1 MVNFAEI
8 WSTLD
13 WLIIVAYFVVII
25 AVGLVMRKRASKN
38 MKSFFV
44 ASRRLTIPVLV
55 GVGAASWYD
64 SWTIVG
70 LAECG
75 TTMGICIIFIY
86 VIPTLILRL
95 PLAVWIGPLVRNKIP
110 DWVITMPDLMA
121 YMYDRKTKLVMA
133 IGMLPPF
140 LYEAALLTAGG
151 QVIAYVT
158 GMNMWV
164 AFAIL
169 GVVIIFYTSL
179 SGLWGLAV
187 TDMMQFV
194 VMSVAAGVL
203 CFGLYG
209 HFHGFGSLFDQVG
222 AVNPDFMTITGGNGF
237 IAILGWVISAL
248 AMYANSQS
256 YQRFGSSRSGGDI
269 KVSYTCI
276 MIFGLFF
283 STVMVIAGMA
293 ALIVYPEA
301 AAAAPSEAFW
311 GVVFTTLPIGLRG
324 LFVAALLSAVMSTV
338 SADYLIAGAV
348 VMHDIVKSF
357 FKPNLSDKAEVF
369 GTRVV
374 ICCIGIFI
382 IIATYFW
389 QDGISK
395 AYYYCGG
402 FQVAAFIVPLMF
414 GLFYKKKT
422 AAAGFWS
429 LVLTI
434 GAYAVWQFVLG
445 IPWGIPTNL
454 ACIIFSAIVY
464 IVVAKLTYKGEEQQ
478 RTVA

>member
-1 MVNFAEI
+1 MINFAEI
-8 WSTLD
+8 WSKLD
-13 WLIIVAYFVVII
+13 WIIIVAYFAVII
-25 AVGLVMRKRASKN
+25 LVGLVMRKRASKN

-86 VIPTLILRL
+86 VIPTAILRL

-121 YMYDRKTKLVMA
+121 YMYDKKTKLVMA
-133 IGMLPPF
+133 LGMLPPF

-151 QVIAYVT
+151 QVVAYVT

-169 GVVIIFYTSL
+169 GVIIIFYTSL

-203 CFGLYG
+203 CFGIYA
-209 HFHGFGSLFDQVG
+209 HFQGFGSLFDQVE

-237 IAILGWVISAL
+237 MAILGWVISAL

-256 YQRFGSSRSGGDI
+256 YQRFGSSKSGGDI

-293 ALIVYPEA
+293 ALVIFPEA
-301 AAAAPSEAFW
+301 AAEAPSEAFW

-348 VMHDIVKSF
+348 VIHDILKGF
-357 FKPNLSDKAEVF
+357 FKPALSDKAEVL

-374 ICCIGIFI
+374 IWCIGIFMI
-382 IIATYFW
+382 VATYFW

-434 GAYAVWQFVLG
+434 IAYAVWQFALG

-454 ACIIFSAIVY
+454 ACIIFSMIVY
-464 IVVAKLTYKGEEQQ
+464 VVVAKITYKGEKN
-478 RTVA
+478 TSVA

>member
-1 MVNFAEI
+1 MINFAEI
-8 WSTLD
+8 WSRLD
-13 WLIIVAYFVVII
+13 WMIIVLYFVLIIM
-25 AVGLVMRKRASKN
+25 VGFIMRKRASKN

-86 VIPTLILRL
+86 VIPTAILRL

-110 DWVITMPDLMA
+110 DWVITMPDLMD
-121 YMYDRKTKLVMA
+121 YMYDKKTKFVMA
-133 IGMLPPF
+133 LGMLPPF

-151 QVIAYVT
+151 QVVAYVT

-169 GVVIIFYTSL
+169 GIIIIFYTSL

-203 CFGLYG
+203 CFGIYA
-209 HFHGFGSLFDQVG
+209 HFNGFGSLFDQVG
-222 AVNPDFMTITGGNGF
+222 QVNPDFLTITGGNGF
-237 IAILGWVISAL
+237 MAILGWVISAL

-256 YQRFGSSRSGGDI
+256 YQRFGSSKSGEDI

-293 ALIVYPEA
+293 ALVAFPEA
-301 AAAAPSEAFW
+301 AAKAPSEAFW
-311 GVVFTTLPIGLRG
+311 GIVFTTLPIGLRG

-348 VMHDIVKSF
+348 VMHDILKSF
-357 FKPNLSDKAEVF
+357 FKPGLSDRAEVF

-374 ICCIGIFI
+374 ICCIGIFMI
-382 IIATYFW
+382 VATYFW

-429 LVLTI
+429 LILTI
-434 GAYAVWQFVLG
+434 GAYAVWQFVLKM
-445 IPWGIPTNL
+445 PWDIPTNL
-454 ACIIFSAIVY
+454 ACILFSMAVY
-464 IVVAKLTYKGEEQQ
+464 VVAAKITYKGEEKKIA
-478 RTVA
+478 V

>member
-13 WLIIVAYFVVII
+13 WLIIVAYFIVII

-169 GVVIIFYTSL
+169 GIVIIFYTSL

-209 HFHGFGSLFDQVG
+209 HFHGFGSLFEQVG

-311 GVVFTTLPIGLRG
+311 GVVFTMLPIGLRG

-374 ICCIGIFI
+374 ICCIGVFI

-464 IVVAKLTYKGEEQQ
+464 IVVAKFTYKGEEQQ

>member
-169 GVVIIFYTSL
+169 GIVIIFYTSL

-209 HFHGFGSLFDQVG
+209 HFHGFGSLFEQVG